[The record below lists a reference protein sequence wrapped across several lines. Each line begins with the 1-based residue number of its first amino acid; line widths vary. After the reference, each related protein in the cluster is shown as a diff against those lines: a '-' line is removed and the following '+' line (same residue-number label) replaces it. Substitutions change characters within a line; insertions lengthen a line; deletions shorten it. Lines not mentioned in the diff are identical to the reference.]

1 METCPLYTSCFVNI
15 QIYSKI
21 ITKEMDLF
29 LYFYL

>member
-1 METCPLYTSCFVNI
+1 METRPLYTSCFVNI

-21 ITKEMDLF
+21 IIEEIDLF